1 MASEAVTPSATSE
14 PQAEAM
20 RRGVG
25 VFELVAVSALV
36 AALAVAAYDSWF
48 LPPKLP
54 RLATVDLATLYREQ
68 EAAFSR
74 VVSQE
79 GVTAGERD
87 QAMARAE
94 AFARSLP
101 VALDELSEACACTVL
116 SSNAIAGRHGVVDLT
131 DALRRR
137 VGL

>member
-1 MASEAVTPSATSE
+1 MASEAVATAATSE

-101 VALDELSEACACTVL
+101 GALDELSEACACTVL
-116 SSNAIAGRHGVVDLT
+116 SSNAIAGHHGVVDLT

>member
-1 MASEAVTPSATSE
+1 MASEAVATAATSE

-54 RLATVDLATLYREQ
+54 RLATVDLAALYREQ

-101 VALDELSEACACTVL
+101 GALDELSEACACTVL